1 MAMRREMRSAGAN
14 IGLVGE
20 WSRRGGLLR
29 ILGRAI
35 KQLGIGMLGLACCWV
50 IDVGQDR
57 SFADFE
63 GMGA

>member
-1 MAMRREMRSAGAN
+1 
-14 IGLVGE
+14 
-20 WSRRGGLLR
+20 
-29 ILGRAI
+29 
-35 KQLGIGMLGLACCWV
+35 MLGLACCWV